1 MLALKFTETKS
12 VMSKL
17 LLSPV
22 FDRFLLTEAAI
33 STGITISMDGHF
45 HKDFYSEDELEEKE
59 HSDQG
64 LIYWEQVRPLCL
76 NLIKGKK
83 TPLNFRFVF
92 CLNSANTQKLL
103 LQTGLSFSPADV
115 KGLYLNLR
123 YDQGLLTA
131 TTASALSF
139 FTLDRSLDEAW
150 DTMVRKFFLQQELNF
165 EEQ

>member
-22 FDRFLLTEAAI
+22 FDRFLLTEAVL

-45 HKDFYSEDELEEKE
+45 HKDFYSEEELEEKE

-64 LIYWEQVRPLCL
+64 LIYWEQIRPICL
-76 NLIKGKK
+76 SLIKGKR
-83 TPLNFRFVF
+83 TPLGFRFVF
-92 CLNSANTQKLL
+92 CLNSSNIQKLL
-103 LQTGLSFSPADV
+103 MQTGLSFSPSDV

-123 YDQGLLTA
+123 YDQGVLTA
-131 TTASALSF
+131 TTASALSY
-139 FTLDRSLDEAW
+139 FTLDKSLDEAW
-150 DTMVRKFFLQQELNF
+150 DTMVRKFFLHQELSF